1 MRQLIS
7 GQLSEADSELT
18 DALQLSEKVASR
30 ILDKKT
36 DLVRLI
42 LCNNHS
48 MNAEQLL
55 HSALTVE
62 LFVRSNRTPASWDTD
77 RSAVPTPV

>member
-30 ILDKKT
+30 VLDKKT
-36 DLVRLI
+36 DLVRLM
-42 LCNNHS
+42 LCNATNV
-48 MNAEQLL
+48 ERFLL
-55 HSALTVE
+55 GTLTVE
-62 LFVRSNRTPASWDTD
+62 LFVRSNRMPASWDTD
-77 RSAVPTPV
+77 RSAVPTPA

>member
-30 ILDKKT
+30 VLDKKT
-36 DLVRLI
+36 DLVRFI
-42 LCNNHS
+42 LCNDHS
-48 MNAEQLL
+48 MNVEQLL
-55 HSALTVE
+55 LGALIV
-62 LFVRSNRTPASWDTD
+62 
-77 RSAVPTPV
+77 